1 MKKTPN
7 IPEYSTVLHRMVKG
21 WNISGNEMVHTKN
34 SIKGKS
40 TLLLNM
46 GYNINSNGE
55 IAIAPINSIF
65 LAPAPNANAGEVTK
79 MTIPQNSIHLVM

>member
-1 MKKTPN
+1 
-7 IPEYSTVLHRMVKG
+7 MVKG

-34 SIKGKS
+34 KIKGKS
-40 TLLLNM
+40 TLLLNI
-46 GYNINSNGE
+46 GYSINNSGE

-79 MTIPQNSIHLVM
+79 IAIPQNNIPLVMREGILLTII

>member
-1 MKKTPN
+1 
-7 IPEYSTVLHRMVKG
+7 
-21 WNISGNEMVHTKN
+21 MVHTKN

-40 TLLLNM
+40 TLLLNI
-46 GYNINSNGE
+46 GYSINNNGD

-79 MTIPQNSIHLVM
+79 MAIPQNSIHFVM